1 MRYHRNVNTRI
12 EIQAG
17 DEHYKVRLDDF
28 LFDRFNCL
36 SKMYL
41 RDIVKNELCEVNGR
55 SENIGYKLKP
65 NDLIE
70 IFIDESRETAMR
82 PENVPVDVH
91 YEDDDIIVVNKPAG
105 MLVHPTHRDKNGT
118 LLNALS
124 YYLNSE
130 IGVTGAKHIRA
141 GLVHRL
147 DKQTS
152 GLMVVA
158 KTSRAHRILAEHFK
172 RKIIDKRYMAMVDG
186 IMTDDHGCISAP
198 IGRFADLKLW
208 NIKADGKAAET
219 RFWVKARTAT
229 RTLVELEPVTGRTN
243 QLRIHCSSIGHP
255 IIGDTERGGSE
266 SDRLL
271 LHAWRL
277 SFRHP
282 SGGRQLDFECP
293 AGFAASDQ
301 FAA

>member
-105 MLVHPTHRDKNGT
+105 MLVHPTHRDK
-118 LLNALS
+118 
-124 YYLNSE
+124 
-130 IGVTGAKHIRA
+130 KRH
-141 GLVHRL
+141 
-147 DKQTS
+147 
-152 GLMVVA
+152 VA
-158 KTSRAHRILAEHFK
+158 
-172 RKIIDKRYMAMVDG
+172 D
-186 IMTDDHGCISAP
+186 
-198 IGRFADLKLW
+198 
-208 NIKADGKAAET
+208 
-219 RFWVKARTAT
+219 
-229 RTLVELEPVTGRTN
+229 
-243 QLRIHCSSIGHP
+243 
-255 IIGDTERGGSE
+255 
-266 SDRLL
+266 
-271 LHAWRL
+271 
-277 SFRHP
+277 
-282 SGGRQLDFECP
+282 P
-293 AGFAASDQ
+293 A
-301 FAA
+301 

>member
-1 MRYHRNVNTRI
+1 MRYHGNVNTRI

-70 IFIDESRETAMR
+70 IFIDETRETAMR
-82 PENVPVDVH
+82 PENVPVDIR
-91 YEDDDIIVVNKPAG
+91 YEDDDIIVVNKAAG

-130 IGVTGAKHIRA
+130 NGVTGAKHIRA

-172 RKIIDKRYMAMVDG
+172 RKIIDKRYLAMVDG
-186 IMTDDHGCISAP
+186 IVADDSGSISAP

-208 NIKADGKAAET
+208 NIKADGKPAET
-219 RFWVKARTAT
+219 RYWVKGRTAAS
-229 RTLVELEPVTGRTN
+229 TLIELEPVTGRTN

-255 IIGDTERGGSE
+255 IIGDTERGGSTN
-266 SDRLL
+266 DRLL